1 MHDLEGDIE
10 DLVATTSTHTERPSA
25 PGSVLPVVRR
35 TKPIT
40 DSDGA
45 AAAATSTATATF
57 QPATASSSSAFLPGS
72 QKVWVKTFG
81 CSHNTSDAEFMAG
94 QLQEYGYNL
103 VNDINADTADLW
115 LINSC
120 TVKGPSQSAV
130 GNLVSKA
137 KDKGKAVLVSGCVP
151 QGDRKATELQGISVL
166 GVTQIDR
173 VVEAVEETLK
183 GNTVQLLAKKA
194 LPRLDLPKVRRNPQ
208 VEIIPLSTGCLGA
221 CTYCKTKHA
230 RGELGSY
237 AAEALVARARDAV
250 ADPLV
255 REIWLSSEDTGA
267 WGRDLGRSL
276 PELLREMLAVLP
288 QDGTTMLRVGMT
300 NPPYILEHLKEIAEL
315 LRHPACFE
323 YLHVPVQSGSD
334 AVLLGMNREYTVAE
348 FERVCDELLAHV
360 PEIELATDIIAGFP
374 NEGPE
379 DHAATLS
386 LLRKYRFPHCHISQ
400 FYPRPGT
407 PAARMKRV
415 PTDVVKARSR
425 EISIEVDSWTD
436 AYTKLIGTVHRCC
449 IVDTAADGVSLVG
462 HNKTYAQVLLP
473 AEAPDGS
480 GNLMGCVVEAKILSA
495 SRWSVKGKV
504 LKVLYRPPGR
514 EGGGVGGGV
523 INGEDDDDKVES
535 GVKEVVVPTR
545 QQQQQRQH
553 SEQQHSFKSDS
564 TKVLNP
570 LFVKEERRVDSKK
583 TSTTI
588 APTAVSTG
596 SLQTDLA
603 KETVAATAASPR
615 ASLQSSK
622 AVSAEV
628 AQGMGLE
635 AHESRAEELLQKLV
649 WFGIV
654 AGLASVLLS
663 GILTLLQ

>member
-10 DLVATTSTHTERPSA
+10 DLVATSPVTHKERPSA
-25 PGSVLPVVRR
+25 PGSVQPIVRR
-35 TKPIT
+35 GKTIP
-40 DSDGA
+40 DGA
-45 AAAATSTATATF
+45 AAVSTAVTDATLE
-57 QPATASSSSAFLPGS
+57 PSASSTAFLPGS

-94 QLQEYGYNL
+94 QLQEYGFNL
-103 VNDINADTADLW
+103 VNDINADAADLW

-130 GNLVSKA
+130 GNLVIKA
-137 KDKGKAVLVSGCVP
+137 RDKGKAVLVSGCVP
-151 QGDRKATELQGISVL
+151 QGDRKATELQGVSVL

-237 AAEALVARARDAV
+237 AAEALLKRARAAV
-250 ADPLV
+250 SDPLV

-267 WGRDLGRSL
+267 WGRDLGSSL

-288 QDGTTMLRVGMT
+288 DDGSTMLRVGMT

-348 FERVCDELLAHV
+348 FERVCDELIAHV
-360 PEIELATDIIAGFP
+360 PQIELATDIIAGFP

-425 EISIEVDSWTD
+425 EISLEVDSWTD
-436 AYTKLIGTVHRCC
+436 SYTNLVGAVHRCC

-480 GNLMGCVVEAKILSA
+480 GNLMGCVVEAKIISA
-495 SRWSVKGKV
+495 SRWSVKGDV
-504 LKVLYRPPGR
+504 LKVLYRPSTAVLEE
-514 EGGGVGGGV
+514 EGGE
-523 INGEDDDDKVES
+523 INKDNEIEKTATGADLRGEKTVL
-535 GVKEVVVPTR
+535 
-545 QQQQQRQH
+545 QH
-553 SEQQHSFKSDS
+553 KQEQPSLQSNSAP
-564 TKVLNP
+564 VANNP
-570 LFVKEERRVDSKK
+570 LFENTMEIRSEEMSESK
-583 TSTTI
+583 
-588 APTAVSTG
+588 VSNA
-596 SLQTDLA
+596 A
-603 KETVAATAASPR
+603 KASFAATVVSAAASFE
-615 ASLQSSK
+615 SSPTK
-622 AVSAEV
+622 AVAAEV
-628 AQGMGLE
+628 AQQMGLE
-635 AHESRAEELLQKLV
+635 ARESPAEEMLQKLI